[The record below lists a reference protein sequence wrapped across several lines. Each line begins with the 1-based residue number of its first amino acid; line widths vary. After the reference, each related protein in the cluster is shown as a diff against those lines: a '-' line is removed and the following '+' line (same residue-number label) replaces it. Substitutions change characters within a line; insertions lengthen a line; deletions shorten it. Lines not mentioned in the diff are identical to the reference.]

1 MIKYFKKTWLNNSY
15 FNYEEITQK
24 EYLNRTNNL
33 LEYFHHLL
41 NQNIEV
47 FHPKFSYLVEKFIF
61 FIKNI
66 YIKIKESLVNE
77 IPNTINKFTIIDD
90 IYNYLSNYNKK
101 YSEKENLHQII
112 QGNDEELEIINK
124 ITKYL
129 TVLFFNLDYDYEDDK
144 NSEEK
149 ILSNSNEISSQN
161 NKINIDDSFVSEYE
175 NETNKI
181 KDFENSIEINDDN
194 IDSNNEEYYNIDIF
208 FPQRNIKKKGKRTY
222 NDLIGE
228 KNELK
233 NFQDNLILNRNTTN
247 KFKE

>member
-15 FNYEEITQK
+15 LNYEEITQK

-233 NFQDNLILNRNTTN
+233 NFQDNLILNRHIS
-247 KFKE
+247 K